1 MRKSKATLF
10 IMSSLLLLGCQAGDL
25 AQTPKGEEHDPIE
38 TLNSV
43 NQCRISPDVSV
54 LDSEDAAKVAMN
66 FTFGQTT
73 TKASGEEVRSV
84 VPIYGNSGEVVLY
97 AVNLNDG
104 YVLVSSSKDSYP
116 VFGYSER
123 GEFDGKETGT
133 GMDVLMSEYKSVR
146 EQPSS
151 TQDCRESWRRYEWI
165 SPVATTQ
172 TRADISDDYSEIIE
186 SYLEE
191 WYDEGYS
198 VHYLYDKPESMPD
211 DLYESFCQDAETEM
225 GDMPGFPYMECAII
239 TCKTTTMQ
247 DRLEPLLSTKWGQEA
262 PYNNSDPQGSPLG
275 CTTIAAGQIMHYYKF
290 PLKYPGTVIS
300 INWSLMPDNTSN
312 NTLSEF
318 LLQLKNDIGVNDDG
332 GAYISDVEKAMKSYG
347 YSCRI
352 ISHNAKRVR
361 DAQKAGNP
369 VYMRGE
375 LSSGGHAWVSDGY
388 YVYQETTEYNLYVV
402 GYENGRPAKMTLNT
416 QELMPGQALEYFHMN
431 WGWGGLD
438 DGYYIDDYIVHS
450 ASNRKDL
457 LIDNPNEIEDDLTMR
472 SE

>member
-10 IMSSLLLLGCQAGDL
+10 IMLLLFGCQAGDL
-25 AQTPKGEEHDPIE
+25 AQTSKGEEHDPIE

-84 VPIYGNSGEVVLY
+84 IPIYGNSGEVVLY

-116 VFGYSER
+116 VFGYSEH

-133 GMDVLMSEYKSVR
+133 GMDVLMSEYMSVR

-165 SPVATTQ
+165 SPVGTTQ
-172 TRADISDDYSEIIE
+172 TRSDISSDYSEIIE

-191 WYDEGYS
+191 WYEEGYS

-239 TCKTTTMQ
+239 TYRQTSLPQYVIPPMI
-247 DRLEPLLSTKWGQEA
+247 STNWRQKE
-262 PYNNSDPQGSPLG
+262 PYNSSDPKKRALG
-275 CTTIAAGQIMHYYKF
+275 CTTIAAGQIMRYHKF
-290 PLKYPGTVIS
+290 PSAYPDSERAIE
-300 INWSLMPDNTSN
+300 WDLMLNATSN
-312 NTLSEF
+312 NTLSDF
-318 LLQLKNDIGVNDDG
+318 LFELRKKIGG
-332 GAYISDVEKAMKSYG
+332 
-347 YSCRI
+347 
-352 ISHNAKRVR
+352 
-361 DAQKAGNP
+361 
-369 VYMRGE
+369 
-375 LSSGGHAWVSDGY
+375 
-388 YVYQETTEYNLYVV
+388 
-402 GYENGRPAKMTLNT
+402 
-416 QELMPGQALEYFHMN
+416 
-431 WGWGGLD
+431 
-438 DGYYIDDYIVHS
+438 
-450 ASNRKDL
+450 
-457 LIDNPNEIEDDLTMR
+457 
-472 SE
+472 

>member
-1 MRKSKATLF
+1 
-10 IMSSLLLLGCQAGDL
+10 MSSLLLLGCQAGDL

-151 TQDCRESWRRYEWI
+151 TPDCRESWRRYEWI

-172 TRADISDDYSEIIE
+172 TRSDISDDYSEIIE

-191 WYDEGYS
+191 WYDKGYS

-239 TCKTTTMQ
+239 TYKSTPTQ
-247 DRLEPLLSTKWGQEA
+247 EILEPLLSTKWNQRA
-262 PYNNSDPQGSPLG
+262 PYNNSDSQERPLG
-275 CTTIAAGQIMHYYKF
+275 CTTIAAGQIMRYHQF
-290 PLKYPGTVIS
+290 PSKYPETVIS
-300 INWSLMPDNTSN
+300 IDWSLMPDNTSN

-318 LLQLKNDIGVNDDG
+318 LLQLRNDIGVNDGG
-332 GAYISDVEKAMKSYG
+332 GATIDQVCNALRKYS
-347 YSCRI
+347 YSCTVENHDSAPI
-352 ISHNAKRVR
+352 YS
-361 DAQKAGNP
+361 
-369 VYMRGE
+369 E
-375 LSSGGHAWVSDGY
+375 LFES
-388 YVYQETTEYNLYVV
+388 VV
-402 GYENGRPAKMTLNT
+402 EN
-416 QELMPGQALEYFHMN
+416 
-431 WGWGGLD
+431 
-438 DGYYIDDYIVHS
+438 
-450 ASNRKDL
+450 
-457 LIDNPNEIEDDLTMR
+457 
-472 SE
+472 

>member
-151 TQDCRESWRRYEWI
+151 APDCRESWRRYEWI
-165 SPVATTQ
+165 SSVATTQ
-172 TRADISDDYSEIIE
+172 ARSDISDDYSEIIE

-239 TCKTTTMQ
+239 TYKSTPTQ
-247 DRLEPLLSTKWGQEA
+247 EILEPLLSTKWNQRA
-262 PYNNSDPQGSPLG
+262 PYNNSDSQERPLG
-275 CTTIAAGQIMHYYKF
+275 CTTIAAGQIMRYHQF
-290 PLKYPGTVIS
+290 PLKYPETVIS
-300 INWSLMPDNTSN
+300 IDWSLMPDNTSN

-318 LLQLKNDIGVNDDG
+318 LLQLRNDIGVNDGG
-332 GAYISDVEKAMKSYG
+332 GATIDQVCDALRKYS
-347 YSCRI
+347 YSCTVENHDSAPI
-352 ISHNAKRVR
+352 YSELIN
-361 DAQKAGNP
+361 GNP
-369 VYMRGE
+369 VFMTGR
-375 LSSGGHAWVSDGY
+375 SSTSGHAWVCDGY
-388 YVYQETTEYNLYVV
+388 RTSMETTEYNLYVV
-402 GYENGRPAKMTLNT
+402 GYENGRPAKMVHNT
-416 QELMPGQALEYFHMN
+416 QQFVYNPGPVFFHMN
-431 WGWGGLD
+431 WGWGGSK
-438 DGYYIDDYIVHS
+438 DGYYYDHNIVDYS
-450 ASNRKDL
+450 SKRKDI
-457 LIDNPNEIEDDLTMR
+457 LIEK
-472 SE
+472 